1 MSKYLNQLM
10 IALLIGLLAAGYFW
24 AKHTQLDLIT
34 RGEGRLIAE
43 GQNKLVQAPD
53 GGIITAIFVKE
64 GDIVN
69 NNQLLAVIN
78 STAAEGSLD
87 EIKAKKN
94 SLLAKLIRL
103 DAELENTSK
112 SLLKGRLDGFA
123 QNIQESQLALF
134 LANRSNLRSLLFAIE
149 SERDQLEKSLA
160 TIKEELSGAKELLSL
175 VNEEN
180 EELSPLISAGALG
193 ASEKFRLKRERA
205 QLTSEIQV
213 LEAKVLQ
220 TEAGYIQLEAEIE
233 ALQSGYERNI
243 FEERATYINELSEI
257 DTRIPLLEQK
267 LKQTE
272 IRSPS
277 DGIIN
282 SLPVSEEETVI
293 KTGEIIAEIVPS
305 TDNLIV
311 EAFIDPKDIAK
322 IEVSQ
327 EARVSLTAYDAAKY
341 GYLTGR
347 LLKVSVDAVYRE
359 EKQSY
364 MYAIEVELIN
374 NLADSKGST
383 VPLNPGMI
391 AQVDII
397 RGQQT
402 VLEYFWQPIAKLKDD
417 AFRQ

>member
-10 IALLIGLLAAGYFW
+10 IALLLSLIVAGYFW
-24 AKHTQLDLIT
+24 AKQTQLDLIT

-53 GGIITAIFVKE
+53 GGIVTKILVKE
-64 GDIVN
+64 GDVIT

-78 STAAEGSLD
+78 STAAEGSLE

-94 SLLAKLIRL
+94 SLMAKLVRL
-103 DAELENTSK
+103 DAELKNADKYQLEK
-112 SLLKGRLDGFA
+112 SLESFEENVR
-123 QNIQESQLALF
+123 ESQLALF
-134 LANRSNLRSLLFAIE
+134 LANRSNLRSLRFSIE

-160 TIKEELSGAKELLSL
+160 TIKEQLSGAEELLGL

-180 EELSPLISAGALG
+180 KELSPLIAAGALG
-193 ASEKFRLKRERA
+193 ASEKFRLKRENA

-213 LEAKVLQ
+213 LEAKILE
-220 TEAGYIQLEAEIE
+220 TEAGYFKLEAELE
-233 ALQSGYERNI
+233 ALQSGYEQEV
-243 FEERATYINELSEI
+243 FEERANYINELSEVN
-257 DTRIPLLEQK
+257 TRIPLLEQK

-305 TDNLIV
+305 MDDLIV

-322 IEVSQ
+322 IEIGQ

-347 LLKVSVDAVYRE
+347 LLKVSADAVYRE

-364 MYAIEVELIN
+364 MYAIEVELID
-374 NLADSKGST
+374 NLIDSTGDT

>member
-1 MSKYLNQLM
+1 MSKYINQLM
-10 IALLIGLLAAGYFW
+10 IALLMGLIAAGYFW
-24 AKHTQLDLIT
+24 AKETQLDLIT

-43 GQNKLVQAPD
+43 GQNKLVQAPE
-53 GGIITAIFVKE
+53 GGIVTEILVSE
-64 GDIVN
+64 GDIVS
-69 NNQLLAVIN
+69 NNQLIAVIN
-78 STAAEGSLD
+78 STAAEGSL
-87 EIKAKKN
+87 EETKAKKN
-94 SLLAKLIRL
+94 SLLAKLVRL
-103 DAELENTSK
+103 DAELKNADKNKLEKGLEN
-112 SLLKGRLDGFA
+112 FA
-123 QNIQESQLALF
+123 ENVRESQLALF
-134 LANRSNLRSLLFAIE
+134 LANRSNLSSRLFSIE
-149 SERDQLEKSLA
+149 SERDQLEKSLT
-160 TIKEELSGAKELLSL
+160 TIKKQLLGAKELLLL

-180 EELSPLISAGALG
+180 NELSPLIQAGALG
-193 ASEKFRLKRERA
+193 ASEKFRLKRESA
-205 QLTSEIQV
+205 QLGSEIQV
-213 LEAKVLQ
+213 LEAKVLE
-220 TEAGYIQLEAEIE
+220 TEAGYLKLDAELKAI
-233 ALQSGYERNI
+233 QSGYEREI
-243 FEERATYINELSEI
+243 FDERAAYINELSEI
-257 DTRIPLLEQK
+257 NTRIPLLEQK

-272 IRSPS
+272 IRSPA

-282 SLPVSEEETVI
+282 SLPVSDEETVI

-341 GYLTGR
+341 GYITGVLT
-347 LLKVSVDAVYRE
+347 KVSADAVYRE

-374 NLADSKGST
+374 SLNDSSGAS

>member
-1 MSKYLNQLM
+1 M
-10 IALLIGLLAAGYFW
+10 IALLMGLIAAGYFW
-24 AKHTQLDLIT
+24 AKETQLDLIT

-43 GQNKLVQAPD
+43 GQNKLVQAPE
-53 GGIITAIFVKE
+53 GGIVTEILVSE
-64 GDIVN
+64 GDIVS
-69 NNQLLAVIN
+69 NNQLIAVIN
-78 STAAEGSLD
+78 STAAEGSLE

-94 SLLAKLIRL
+94 SLLAKLVRL
-103 DAELENTSK
+103 DAELKNADKNKLEKGLKNFAENV
-112 SLLKGRLDGFA
+112 R
-123 QNIQESQLALF
+123 ESQLALF
-134 LANRSNLRSLLFAIE
+134 LANRSNLSSRLFSIE

-160 TIKEELSGAKELLSL
+160 TIKKQLLGAKELLLL

-180 EELSPLISAGALG
+180 NELSPLIQAGALG
-193 ASEKFRLKRERA
+193 ASEKFRLKRESA
-205 QLTSEIQV
+205 QLGSEIQV
-213 LEAKVLQ
+213 LEAKVLE
-220 TEAGYIQLEAEIE
+220 TEAGYLKLDAELKAI
-233 ALQSGYERNI
+233 QSGYEREI
-243 FEERATYINELSEI
+243 FDERATYINELSEI
-257 DTRIPLLEQK
+257 NTRIPLLEQK

-272 IRSPS
+272 IRSPA

-282 SLPVSEEETVI
+282 SLPVSDEETVI

-341 GYLTGR
+341 GYITGVLT
-347 LLKVSVDAVYRE
+347 KVSADAVYRE

-374 NLADSKGST
+374 SLNDSSGAS

>member
-1 MSKYLNQLM
+1 
-10 IALLIGLLAAGYFW
+10 
-24 AKHTQLDLIT
+24 
-34 RGEGRLIAE
+34 
-43 GQNKLVQAPD
+43 
-53 GGIITAIFVKE
+53 
-64 GDIVN
+64 
-69 NNQLLAVIN
+69 
-78 STAAEGSLD
+78 
-87 EIKAKKN
+87 
-94 SLLAKLIRL
+94 
-103 DAELENTSK
+103 
-112 SLLKGRLDGFA
+112 
-123 QNIQESQLALF
+123 
-134 LANRSNLRSLLFAIE
+134 
-149 SERDQLEKSLA
+149 
-160 TIKEELSGAKELLSL
+160 
-175 VNEEN
+175 
-180 EELSPLISAGALG
+180 LG
-193 ASEKFRLKRERA
+193 
-205 QLTSEIQV
+205 SEIQV
-213 LEAKVLQ
+213 LEAKVLE
-220 TEAGYIQLEAEIE
+220 TEAGYLKLDAELKAI
-233 ALQSGYERNI
+233 QSGYEREI
-243 FEERATYINELSEI
+243 FDERATYINELSEI
-257 DTRIPLLEQK
+257 NTRIPLLEQK

-272 IRSPS
+272 IRSPA

-282 SLPVSEEETVI
+282 SLPVSDEETVI

-341 GYLTGR
+341 GYITGVLT
-347 LLKVSVDAVYRE
+347 KVSADAVYRE

-374 NLADSKGST
+374 SLNDSLGAS

>member
-53 GGIITAIFVKE
+53 GGIITEIFVKE
-64 GDIVN
+64 GDIVY

-220 TEAGYIQLEAEIE
+220 TEAGYIKLEAEIE

-327 EARVSLTAYDAAKY
+327 KARVSLTAYDAAKY

-347 LLKVSVDAVYRE
+347 LLKVSADAVYRE

-383 VPLNPGMI
+383 CLLYTSPSPR
-391 AQVDII
+391 DS
-397 RGQQT
+397 
-402 VLEYFWQPIAKLKDD
+402 
-417 AFRQ
+417 

>member
-1 MSKYLNQLM
+1 MAKYLNQFM
-10 IALLIGLLAAGYFW
+10 IALLLGLLAAGYFW

-53 GGIITAIFVKE
+53 GGIVTKIFVNE
-64 GDIVN
+64 GDIVS

-78 STAAEGSLD
+78 STAAEGSLK

-94 SLLAKLIRL
+94 SLLAKLVRL
-103 DAELENTSK
+103 DAELKNSTKNQLAK
-112 SLLKGRLDGFA
+112 SLDGFA
-123 QNIQESQLALF
+123 ENVRESQLALF
-134 LANRSNLRSLLFAIE
+134 LANRSNLRSLLFSIE

-160 TIKEELSGAKELLSL
+160 TIKEQLLGSKELLIL

-180 EELSPLISAGALG
+180 KELSPLIKAGALG

-205 QLTSEIQV
+205 QLTSEIHV
-213 LEAKVLQ
+213 LEAKVLE
-220 TEAGYIQLEAEIE
+220 TDAGYLKLEAEIE

-243 FEERATYINELSEI
+243 FEERATYVNELSEI

-282 SLPVSEEETVI
+282 SLPVSDEETVI

-305 TDNLIV
+305 ADDLIV
-311 EAFIDPKDIAK
+311 EAFIVPKDIAK
-322 IEVSQ
+322 IEVGQ
-327 EARVSLTAYDAAKY
+327 KARVSLTAYDAAKY

-347 LLKVSVDAVYRE
+347 LLKVSADAVYRE

-364 MYAIEVELIN
+364 MYAIEVELID
-374 NLADSKGST
+374 NLIDSIGDT

>member
-1 MSKYLNQLM
+1 MAKYLNQFM
-10 IALLIGLLAAGYFW
+10 IALLLGLLAAGYFW

-53 GGIITAIFVKE
+53 GGIVTKIFVNE
-64 GDIVN
+64 GDIVS

-78 STAAEGSLD
+78 STAAEGSLK

-94 SLLAKLIRL
+94 SLLAKLVRL
-103 DAELENTSK
+103 DAELKNSTKNQLAK
-112 SLLKGRLDGFA
+112 SLDGFA
-123 QNIQESQLALF
+123 ENVRESQLALF
-134 LANRSNLRSLLFAIE
+134 LANRSNLRSLLFSIE

-160 TIKEELSGAKELLSL
+160 TIKEQLSGAKELLIL

-180 EELSPLISAGALG
+180 KELSPLIKAGALG

-205 QLTSEIQV
+205 QLTSEIHV
-213 LEAKVLQ
+213 LEAKVLE
-220 TEAGYIQLEAEIE
+220 TDAGYLKLEAEIE
-233 ALQSGYERNI
+233 ALQSGYERDI
-243 FEERATYINELSEI
+243 FEERAAYVNELSEI

-282 SLPVSEEETVI
+282 SLPVSDEETVI

-305 TDNLIV
+305 ADDLIV

-322 IEVSQ
+322 IEVGQ
-327 EARVSLTAYDAAKY
+327 KARVSLTAYDAAKY

-347 LLKVSVDAVYRE
+347 LLKVSADAVYRE

-364 MYAIEVELIN
+364 MYAIEVELID
-374 NLADSKGST
+374 NLIDSIGDT

>member
-1 MSKYLNQLM
+1 MSKFINQLM
-10 IALLIGLLAAGYFW
+10 IALLLGLLAAGYFW
-24 AKHTQLDLIT
+24 AEKTQLDLIT

-43 GQNKLVQAPD
+43 GQNKLVQSPE
-53 GGIITAIFVKE
+53 GGVITEIFVSE
-64 GDIVN
+64 GDVVS

-322 IEVSQ
+322 IEVGQ

-347 LLKVSVDAVYRE
+347 LLKVSADAVYRE

>member
-1 MSKYLNQLM
+1 MAKYLNQFM
-10 IALLIGLLAAGYFW
+10 IALLLGLLAAGYFW

-53 GGIITAIFVKE
+53 GGIVTKIFVNE
-64 GDIVN
+64 GDIVS

-78 STAAEGSLD
+78 STAAEGSLK

-94 SLLAKLIRL
+94 SLLAKLVRL
-103 DAELENTSK
+103 DAELKNSSK
-112 SLLKGRLDGFA
+112 NQLAKSLDGFA
-123 QNIQESQLALF
+123 ENVRESQLALF
-134 LANRSNLRSLLFAIE
+134 LANRSNLRSLLFSIE

-160 TIKEELSGAKELLSL
+160 TIKEQLLGSKELLIL

-180 EELSPLISAGALG
+180 KELSPLIKAGALG

-205 QLTSEIQV
+205 QLTSEIHV
-213 LEAKVLQ
+213 LEAKVLE
-220 TEAGYIQLEAEIE
+220 TDAGYLKLEAEIE

-243 FEERATYINELSEI
+243 FEERATYVNELSEI

-282 SLPVSEEETVI
+282 SLPVSDEETVI

-305 TDNLIV
+305 ADDLIV

-322 IEVSQ
+322 IEVGQ
-327 EARVSLTAYDAAKY
+327 KARVSLTAYDAAKY

-347 LLKVSVDAVYRE
+347 LLKVSADAVYRE

-364 MYAIEVELIN
+364 MYAIEVELID
-374 NLADSKGST
+374 NLIDSIGDT

>member
-10 IALLIGLLAAGYFW
+10 IALLLSLIVAGYFW
-24 AKHTQLDLIT
+24 AKQTQLDLIT

-53 GGIITAIFVKE
+53 GGIVTKILVKE
-64 GDIVN
+64 GDVIT

-78 STAAEGSLD
+78 STAAEGSLE

-94 SLLAKLIRL
+94 SLMAKLVRL
-103 DAELENTSK
+103 DAELKNADKHQLEK
-112 SLLKGRLDGFA
+112 SLESFEENVR
-123 QNIQESQLALF
+123 ESQLALF
-134 LANRSNLRSLLFAIE
+134 LANRSNLRSLRFSIE

-160 TIKEELSGAKELLSL
+160 TIKEQLSGAEELLGL

-180 EELSPLISAGALG
+180 KELSPLIAAGALG
-193 ASEKFRLKRERA
+193 ASEKFRLKRENA

-213 LEAKVLQ
+213 LEAKVLE
-220 TEAGYIQLEAEIE
+220 TEAGYLKLEAELE
-233 ALQSGYERNI
+233 ALQSGYEQEV
-243 FEERATYINELSEI
+243 FEERANYINELSEVN
-257 DTRIPLLEQK
+257 TRIPLLEQK

-305 TDNLIV
+305 MDDLIV

-322 IEVSQ
+322 IEIGQ

-347 LLKVSVDAVYRE
+347 LLKVSADAVYRE

-364 MYAIEVELIN
+364 MYAIEVELID
-374 NLADSKGST
+374 NLIDSTGDT

>member
-1 MSKYLNQLM
+1 MAKYLNQFM
-10 IALLIGLLAAGYFW
+10 IALLLGLLAAGYFW

-53 GGIITAIFVKE
+53 GGIVTKIFVNE
-64 GDIVN
+64 GDIVS

-78 STAAEGSLD
+78 STAAEGSLK

-94 SLLAKLIRL
+94 SLLAKLVRL
-103 DAELENTSK
+103 DAELKNSTKNQLAK
-112 SLLKGRLDGFA
+112 SLDGFA
-123 QNIQESQLALF
+123 ENVRESQLALF
-134 LANRSNLRSLLFAIE
+134 LANRSNLRSLLFSIE

-160 TIKEELSGAKELLSL
+160 TIKEQLSGAKELLIL

-180 EELSPLISAGALG
+180 KELSPLIKAGALG

-205 QLTSEIQV
+205 QLTSEIHV
-213 LEAKVLQ
+213 LEAKVLE
-220 TEAGYIQLEAEIE
+220 TDAGYLKLEAEIE

-243 FEERATYINELSEI
+243 FEERATYVNELSEI

-282 SLPVSEEETVI
+282 SLPVSDEETVI

-305 TDNLIV
+305 ADDLIV

-322 IEVSQ
+322 IEVGQ
-327 EARVSLTAYDAAKY
+327 KARVSLTAYDAAKY

-347 LLKVSVDAVYRE
+347 LLKVSADAVYRE

-364 MYAIEVELIN
+364 MYAIEVELID
-374 NLADSKGST
+374 NLIDSIGDI

>member
-1 MSKYLNQLM
+1 MSKFINQLM
-10 IALLIGLLAAGYFW
+10 IALLLGLLAAGYFW
-24 AKHTQLDLIT
+24 AEKTQLDLIT

-43 GQNKLVQAPD
+43 GQNKLVQSPE
-53 GGIITAIFVKE
+53 GGVITEIFVSE
-64 GDIVN
+64 GDVVS

-78 STAAEGSLD
+78 STAAEGSLE
-87 EIKAKKN
+87 EIRAKKN
-94 SLLAKLIRL
+94 SLQAKLVRL
-103 DAELENTSK
+103 DAELTDDNKYQLEKDLEDFSANV
-112 SLLKGRLDGFA
+112 R
-123 QNIQESQLALF
+123 ESQLALF
-134 LANRSNLRSLLFAIE
+134 LANRSNLRSLLFSIE
-149 SERDQLEKSLA
+149 SERDQLGKSLN
-160 TIKEELSGAKELLSL
+160 TIKEQLSGAKKLLIL
-175 VNEEN
+175 VTEEN
-180 EELSPLISAGALG
+180 KELSPLIAAGALG
-193 ASEKFRLKRERA
+193 ASEKFRLKRENA

-213 LEAKVLQ
+213 LEAKVVE
-220 TEAGYIQLEAEIE
+220 TEAGYLKLEAELK
-233 ALQSGYERNI
+233 ALKSGYERDI
-243 FEERATYINELSEI
+243 FEERAAYINELSEI
-257 DTRIPLLEQK
+257 NTRIPLLEQK

-282 SLPVSEEETVI
+282 SLPVSDKETVI
-293 KTGEIIAEIVPS
+293 KTGDVIAEIVPS
-305 TDNLIV
+305 TDDLIV
-311 EAFIDPKDIAK
+311 EAYIDPKDIAK
-322 IEVSQ
+322 IEVGQ
-327 EARVSLTAYDAAKY
+327 QARVSLTAYDAAKY
-341 GYLTGR
+341 GYLTGV
-347 LLKVSVDAVYRE
+347 LLKVSADAVYRE